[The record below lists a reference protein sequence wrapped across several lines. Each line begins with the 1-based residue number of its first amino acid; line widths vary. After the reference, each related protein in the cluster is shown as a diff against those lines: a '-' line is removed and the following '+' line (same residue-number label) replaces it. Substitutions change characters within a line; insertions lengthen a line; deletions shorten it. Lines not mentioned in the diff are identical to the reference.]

1 MDYAHTNLQLVAV
14 HRPDFSNDRDEN
26 GTLQRNELP
35 GDVVVGVDVD
45 GAFIPLQ
52 SVKKSTFD
60 TMVETARAQ
69 RESDEAAAARV
80 QQQQGG
86 DQSQQQQGAQQGGD
100 PSQQQQFAGPSGSQQ
115 YQQQAGGYPP
125 PQQ

>member
-1 MDYAHTNLQLVAV
+1 MDYTHTNLQLVAV

-35 GDVVVGVDVD
+35 GDVVFGVDVD

-60 TMVETARAQ
+60 TMVETAQAQ
-69 RESDEAAAARV
+69 RDAEQASATAQ

-86 DQSQQQQGAQQGGD
+86 DQSQQQQGQQQGGD
-100 PSQQQQFAGPSGSQQ
+100 
-115 YQQQAGGYPP
+115 YPP